1 MENEI
6 TDLQQRL
13 DFSKHEQS
21 DDAWYRGSGFNKLP
35 LAISPLFYFSAHNL
49 MRMCVCVL
57 CVCLCVCCDV
67 SKVAAFIVARC
78 VKLKCCY

>member
-21 DDAWYRGSGFNKLP
+21 DDGWCRGWGFNKLL
-35 LAISPLFYFSAHNL
+35 LAMSLLFYFSARNL
-49 MRMCVCVL
+49 LWISEHVCMCM
-57 CVCLCVCCDV
+57 CCDV
-67 SKVAAFIVARC
+67 SEAAALIVARC